1 MSKNDWLQTE
11 LAQNIWEKKYQY
23 NGETFDEWLDR
34 VSNNNENLKKLIAD
48 KKFLF
53 AGRILSNRGTYK
65 DGVKCTY
72 SNCYVLDPPEDNL
85 ESIYETAKKLARTFS
100 YGGGVGI
107 DLGKL
112 RPRNAKV
119 NNSAKKT
126 TGAVSFMPTFSEV
139 TGTIGQNNRRGALM
153 ISMPI
158 SHPDIEEFI
167 DIKTDLTQVTKANI
181 SVRITNEFLEA
192 VENNS
197 DYTMTFTVE
206 DTEEV
211 INKTVNAK
219 ELFMKLCKNNWDYA
233 EPGIL
238 YWDNIENW
246 NIISEYDNFS
256 YSGVNPCLVGST
268 KIQTVEGEIPIEK
281 LVGTK
286 PYVYCCDEQGNL
298 TIRQA
303 TKVWKTRKNAE
314 LVKVNHLRG
323 SLICTPDHLILT
335 RNRGW
340 VKARELEPKDKLV
353 GLNRCMKDEKH
364 CAVAL
369 TGSKKY
375 VPEHRFILN
384 HFENIDGFD
393 VHHKNNNPLDNRLS
407 NLEKIKHHKHSI
419 ITNTGRQIDS
429 ERDELGRFIT
439 KEVKK
444 SRDTLSINKH
454 HTGKNWIVTSVE
466 TLSYKEDVYDMTVK
480 EVHNFVADGII
491 VHNCAEEPLPSGGS
505 CLLGSLNLSE
515 FVENPFTDKATF
527 NFNEFGHAVYLAVK
541 GLNEVLD
548 EGLPLHPLYIQR
560 DTVRAWRQI
569 GLGIM
574 GLADCLIKLGVA
586 YGSEE
591 SFKICDKIGECLKNQ
606 ALLTSTFEAKEKGT
620 FPMFDKEATLKSPY
634 VKATQDH
641 VYKRINKYGLR
652 NSQILTIA
660 PTGTLSTMLGIS
672 GGVEPIFNLAYTR
685 KTESLGDGDRY
696 YTVFTPVVKEYL
708 DAKGITVPEDI
719 SVEELTKLLPDY
731 FVTAMN
737 LDPIRRVKMQGTWQK
752 YIDASISSTVNLP
765 NEATVEDVY
774 IIYMTAY
781 KEGLK
786 GITVFRDGCKRTAI
800 LTNTTP
806 KKEESKEDGLPRGFK
821 KQIAEDTVY
830 YKKPVHIGCGK
841 LNLFIGYSPSEKCVQ
856 DLYIKKSGNGG
867 CEKNL
872 ETTVIGM
879 SLVLRLGGTLEMI
892 EKSFSGISTCS
903 SFTRVRSKG
912 ETVSKGAYCG
922 GAIINILK
930 DFLKEVEGTV
940 VAPQPKVEKKPI
952 KATNIIVEKPKCPE
966 CGAEVQMTEG
976 CMTCSQCGY
985 SKCS

>member
-219 ELFMKLCKNNWDYA
+219 ELFMKLCRNNWDYA

-246 NIISEYDNFS
+246 NIVSEYDNFS
-256 YSGVNPCLVGST
+256 YSGVNP
-268 KIQTVEGEIPIEK
+268 
-281 LVGTK
+281 
-286 PYVYCCDEQGNL
+286 
-298 TIRQA
+298 
-303 TKVWKTRKNAE
+303 
-314 LVKVNHLRG
+314 
-323 SLICTPDHLILT
+323 
-335 RNRGW
+335 
-340 VKARELEPKDKLV
+340 
-353 GLNRCMKDEKH
+353 
-364 CAVAL
+364 
-369 TGSKKY
+369 
-375 VPEHRFILN
+375 
-384 HFENIDGFD
+384 
-393 VHHKNNNPLDNRLS
+393 
-407 NLEKIKHHKHSI
+407 
-419 ITNTGRQIDS
+419 
-429 ERDELGRFIT
+429 
-439 KEVKK
+439 
-444 SRDTLSINKH
+444 
-454 HTGKNWIVTSVE
+454 
-466 TLSYKEDVYDMTVK
+466 
-480 EVHNFVADGII
+480 
-491 VHNCAEEPLPSGGS
+491 CAEEPLPSGGS

-515 FVENPFTDKATF
+515 FVDNPFTEKATF
-527 NFNEFGHAVYLAVK
+527 NFGEFEHAVYLAVK

-574 GLADCLIKLGVA
+574 GLADCLIKLGIA

-652 NSQILTIA
+652 NSQVLTIA

-774 IIYMTAY
+774 NIYMTAY

-903 SFTRVRSKG
+903 SFTRVRSRG

-952 KATNIIVEKPKCPE
+952 KATNIIVDKPKCPE